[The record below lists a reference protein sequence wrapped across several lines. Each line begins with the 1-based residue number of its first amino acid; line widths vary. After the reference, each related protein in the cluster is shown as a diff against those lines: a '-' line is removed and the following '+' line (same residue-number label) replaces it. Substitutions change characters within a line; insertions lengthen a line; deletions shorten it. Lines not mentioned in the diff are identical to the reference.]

1 MTQPNPFTPVVPHE
15 EKKRDPSEYVPWM
28 RCAEMHTPRGM
39 RPGKLMIVRPLE
51 QVEDWRTREGA
62 DPDAWKGKLTI
73 ADVACLDAIEPAQDE
88 YGMPLIGYAPGHQ
101 FRDQVVF
108 PGFLNKAFRDYVGK
122 TLIGTLYLGPNTKG
136 KPPLMWRDL
145 GSDPMAVQR
154 GQQFLAAFPNFLIPT
169 KAAITPAVATPLAQ
183 DPTNTMGYS
192 SPSYNGNT
200 TQPAYQQDPWA
211 QQSQPVSAQPQSAP
225 PASMNTLDQMRA
237 LANGAT
243 PQQSSDVPF

>member
-1 MTQPNPFTPVVPHE
+1 MTQPNPFTPVVE
-15 EKKRDPSEYVPWM
+15 TRDKRDPSEFVPWM
-28 RCAEMHTPRGM
+28 RCAEMQTPRGM
-39 RPGKLMIVRPLE
+39 RPGKLLVVRPLE
-51 QVEDWRTREGA
+51 QIEDWRTREGA
-62 DPDAWKGKLTI
+62 DPNAWKGKLII
-73 ADVACLDAIEPAQDE
+73 ADVACLDAIESAQDE

-145 GSDPMAVQR
+145 GSDRVAVER
-154 GQQFLAAFPNFLIPT
+154 GQKFLQAFPSFLVPT
-169 KAAITPAVATPLAQ
+169 KAAIVPAHDGISA
-183 DPTNTMGYS
+183 GS
-192 SPSYNGNT
+192 SNG
-200 TQPAYQQDPWA
+200 YQQDPWVT
-211 QQSQPVSAQPQSAP
+211 QKQPVSAQPQSAP

-243 PQQSSDVPF
+243 PQQSSDAPF